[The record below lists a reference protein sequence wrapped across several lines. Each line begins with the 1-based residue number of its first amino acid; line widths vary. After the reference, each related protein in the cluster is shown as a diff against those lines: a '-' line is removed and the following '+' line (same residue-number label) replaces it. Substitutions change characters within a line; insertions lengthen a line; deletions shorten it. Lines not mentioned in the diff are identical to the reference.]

1 MATTEGDIDAV
12 FRLIDS
18 SGDGTVSRAEL
29 AKAVRSSTVLADTF
43 GVSHS
48 LRDSVDGSMLYS
60 FNAAFDAADANG
72 DRRITKDELRA
83 FMAPR
88 DRASPPTAPTK

>member
-1 MATTEGDIDAV
+1 
-12 FRLIDS
+12 
-18 SGDGTVSRAEL
+18 
-29 AKAVRSSTVLADTF
+29 
-43 GVSHS
+43 
-48 LRDSVDGSMLYS
+48 MLYS
-60 FNAAFDAADANG
+60 FNAAFDATDANG